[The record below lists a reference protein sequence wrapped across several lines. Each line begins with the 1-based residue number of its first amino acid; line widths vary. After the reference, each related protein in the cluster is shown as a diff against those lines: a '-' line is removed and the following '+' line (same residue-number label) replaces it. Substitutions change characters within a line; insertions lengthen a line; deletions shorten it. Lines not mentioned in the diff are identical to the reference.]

1 MKHRSLCYVSWQWEA
16 RDFWAGC
23 CDWQWT
29 ARAWERGE
37 ARPELVVY
45 LQHQRGW
52 NSAPGRKKGGDPRR
66 ADVEERLECLKIE
79 GEVPGE
85 EWAYLGIGYH
95 AIPHD
100 WEPVSLLHLLRV
112 NVSKVKKA

>member
-1 MKHRSLCYVSWQWEA
+1 MGERGGKA
-16 RDFWAGC
+16 GAGC
-23 CDWQWT
+23 PPAT
-29 ARAWERGE
+29 SERL
-37 ARPELVVY
+37 ELCPR
-45 LQHQRGW
+45 QKE
-52 NSAPGRKKGGDPRR
+52 GRRSQKGGDPRR